1 MIYSLSS
8 PPFESNFGQQK
19 RPNESPHLVKIF
31 HIIRLTNNV
40 CYIIIYYRNE
50 SCRWCLQTPI
60 RRFNSRDIDCFE
72 TTAIF
77 GEMGG
82 CFFFISKKNFYLSDL
97 DKVIIPMITSKS
109 VNTSMV
115 DIGHHLPCG
124 SKPPTVATLYRLK
137 RQEDYTICRFF
148 CQYFTAMKQPQL

>member
-1 MIYSLSS
+1 MWRSGFVKLPETPSVPICPPNPSLK
-8 PPFESNFGQQK
+8 NFLGNKKDQVFTWSK
-19 RPNESPHLVKIF
+19 NLLLC
-31 HIIRLTNNV
+31 LTNNV
-40 CYIIIYYRNE
+40 YYIIIYYRNE

-82 CFFFISKKNFYLSDL
+82 CFFFISKKKFYLSVL
-97 DKVIIPMITSKS
+97 DKVIIPMITNKS

-115 DIGHHLPCG
+115 DIGHHLP
-124 SKPPTVATLYRLK
+124 
-137 RQEDYTICRFF
+137 
-148 CQYFTAMKQPQL
+148 